1 MEKTDFRQQQ
11 ITRLTQLSDA
21 ERSQQDLSLQQ
32 QLFASPAWQQAAVIA
47 TTISSGIEVATQPII
62 QQAWAE
68 HKQVVIPQT
77 LPKRQMA
84 FKPYT
89 AETDLTRTSFG
100 IFEPTTGE
108 TVAKTEIDL
117 ILVPGLGYS
126 QAELARIGFGGG
138 YYDRYL
144 ADYTGV
150 KLTLAF
156 REMAF
161 AHAEWPVD
169 AYDVVLDQLLVA
181 KDGVDDEH

>member
-1 MEKTDFRQQQ
+1 MEKKAFRQQQ
-11 ITRLTQLSDA
+11 ITRLTQLSDDA
-21 ERSQQDLSLQQ
+21 RAQQDLSLQA
-32 QLFASPAWQQAAVIA
+32 QLFASQAWQQARVIA

-68 HKQVVIPQT
+68 QKQVVIPQT

-89 AETDLTRTSFG
+89 SETELTRTKFG
-100 IFEPTTGE
+100 IFEPTSGE
-108 TVAKTEIDL
+108 TIAKTEIDL

-126 QAELARIGFGGG
+126 QTELARIGFGGG

-144 ADYTGV
+144 ADYAGV

-156 REMAF
+156 REMVF
-161 AHAEWPVD
+161 TQAEWPVD
-169 AYDVVLDQLLVA
+169 AYDILLDQLLVA
-181 KDGVDDEH
+181 KDGDDHEH

>member
-1 MEKTDFRQQQ
+1 LEKKAFRQQQ
-11 ITRLTQLSDA
+11 ITRLTELSDDA
-21 ERSQQDLSLQQ
+21 RAQQNLSLQQ
-32 QLFASPAWQQAAVIA
+32 QLFASSAWQHAQVIA

-62 QQAWAE
+62 RQAWMA

-89 AETDLTRTSFG
+89 SETVLTRTKFG

-108 TVAKTEIDL
+108 TIAKDKINL

-144 ADYTGV
+144 ADYTGI

-156 REMAF
+156 REMVF
-161 AHAEWPVD
+161 TQAEWPVD
-169 AYDVVLDQLLVA
+169 AYDILLDQLLVA
-181 KDGVDDEH
+181 KDGVDYEH